1 MKLLLAG
8 GILAVDLLSFGVPIT
23 SISGADAVYVVDNSG
38 SSHIDEYTT
47 AGVLVRTL
55 SGGPA
60 NVLFWN
66 GLAFG
71 ANGNL
76 FATDMFNCISGNCD
90 NELEQFDTNTGA
102 YLGAVGSINA
112 NTRTHCPTRV

>member
-8 GILAVDLLSFGVPIT
+8 GILAVDLLSFGAPIT

-55 SGGPA
+55 SGGPRMYSFGM
-60 NVLFWN
+60 VWPL
-66 GLAFG
+66 GPTVICLPPIRSIAFQVT
-71 ANGNL
+71 
-76 FATDMFNCISGNCD
+76 ATTSSNNS
-90 NELEQFDTNTGA
+90 
-102 YLGAVGSINA
+102 
-112 NTRTHCPTRV
+112 TRTRARIWVQSVQ